1 MFKKFQDLFFEE
13 DDDEIEEEEEVIE
26 VQPKRRSEKPA
37 EEAPAEKPA
46 MKRIDV
52 TTEMPKA
59 KPVKKEETP
68 VDAAVMAS
76 VPAANA
82 SSGLKA

>member
-26 VQPKRRSEKPA
+26 VQPKRRREKPA

-59 KPVKKEETP
+59 KPAEVPSAPVYKEQSLKIGR
-68 VDAAVMAS
+68 AS
-76 VPAANA
+76 CRERV
-82 SSGLKA
+82 